1 MYKKEILRDTSKN
14 SGRVRPWREKKL
26 ANLTY
31 SEYLEVLKFK
41 KANNVSK
48 CGEVLQFAKTG
59 DGLKLYQTWFCHSRL
74 CPLCSWRRS
83 MKNSYELRK
92 ILDEAYRKEPNSVF
106 LFLTLTEESSKLGE
120 LRKNL
125 TSMNRSIYKLF
136 QYKDVKKDLLGYV
149 RSTEI
154 TVNRDNLTFH
164 QHVHILLMVKSG
176 YFSRRHYLTQ
186 EKWSQLWQRAR
197 KLDYKPVVNI
207 KKIRASKKD
216 NSLIASAKEVSKY
229 QVKDYDYI
237 TDDEKGDLVVVN
249 ELEHAL
255 AGTRQLSF
263 AGILKEIRHELL
275 MDEKEDDLINVNDEK
290 GKDDVLDTVMYR
302 WNTKVSNYVRW
313 E

>member
-1 MYKKEILRDTSKN
+1 MYKKEILKDTSSNGK
-14 SGRVRPWREKKL
+14 VRPWKQKKL

-31 SEYLEVLKFK
+31 SQYLEVLNFK
-41 KANNVSK
+41 KAHNVSK
-48 CGEVLQFAKTG
+48 CGEVLQFAKT
-59 DGLKLYQTWFCHSRL
+59 DNGLKLYQTWFCHSRL

-83 MKNSYELRK
+83 MKNSYELRQ
-92 ILDEAYRKEPNSVF
+92 ILDTAYKKDPSAIF

-125 TSMNRSIYKLF
+125 TSMNRSIYRLF

-154 TVNRDNLTFH
+154 TVNRDSLTFH
-164 QHVHILLMVKSG
+164 QHVHILLMVKSS
-176 YFSRRHYLTQ
+176 YFSKGHYLTQ
-186 EKWSQLWQRAR
+186 ENWSQLWKRAR
-197 KLDYKPVVNI
+197 KLDYKPIVNI

-237 TDDEKGDLVVVN
+237 TDDEKGDLVVVD

-263 AGILKEIRHELL
+263 AGLLKEIHHELL
-275 MDEKEDDLINVNDEK
+275 LDEKEDDLINVDDEK
-290 GKDDVLDTVMYR
+290 EKMML
-302 WNTKVSNYVRW
+302 
-313 E
+313 

>member
-14 SGRVRPWREKKL
+14 SGRLRPWREKKL

-48 CGEVLQFAKTG
+48 CGEVLQFVKT
-59 DGLKLYQTWFCHSRL
+59 DNGLKLYQTWFCHSRL

-92 ILDEAYRKEPNSVF
+92 ILDEAYRKGPNSVF

-125 TSMNRSIYKLF
+125 TSMNRSIYRLF
-136 QYKDVKKDLLGYV
+136 KYKDVKKDLLGYV

-164 QHVHILLMVKSG
+164 QHVHILLMVKSS
-176 YFSRRHYLTQ
+176 YFSKGHYLTQ
-186 EKWSQLWQRAR
+186 ENWSQLWKRAR
-197 KLDYKPVVNI
+197 KLDYKPIVNI

-237 TDDEKGDLVVVN
+237 TDDEKGDLVVVD

-263 AGILKEIRHELL
+263 AGLLKEIRHELL
-275 MDEKEDDLINVNDEK
+275 LDEKEDDLINVDDEK
-290 GKDDVLDTVMYR
+290 EKDDVVDTVMYR
-302 WNTKVSNYVRW
+302 WNSKVSNYVRW

>member
-48 CGEVLQFAKTG
+48 CGEVLQFVKT
-59 DGLKLYQTWFCHSRL
+59 DNGLKLYQTWFCHSRL

-92 ILDEAYRKEPNSVF
+92 ILDEAYRKDPNSVF

-125 TSMNRSIYKLF
+125 TSMNRSIYRLF
-136 QYKDVKKDLLGYV
+136 KYKDVKKDLLGYV

-164 QHVHILLMVKSG
+164 QHVHILLMVKSS
-176 YFSRRHYLTQ
+176 YFSKGHYLTQ
-186 EKWSQLWQRAR
+186 ENWSQLWKRAR
-197 KLDYKPVVNI
+197 KLDYKPIVNI

-237 TDDEKGDLVVVN
+237 TDDEKGDLVVVD

-263 AGILKEIRHELL
+263 AGLLKEIRHELL
-275 MDEKEDDLINVNDEK
+275 LDEKEDDLISVDDEK
-290 GKDDVLDTVMYR
+290 EKDDVVDTVMYR
-302 WNTKVSNYVRW
+302 WNSKVSNYVRW